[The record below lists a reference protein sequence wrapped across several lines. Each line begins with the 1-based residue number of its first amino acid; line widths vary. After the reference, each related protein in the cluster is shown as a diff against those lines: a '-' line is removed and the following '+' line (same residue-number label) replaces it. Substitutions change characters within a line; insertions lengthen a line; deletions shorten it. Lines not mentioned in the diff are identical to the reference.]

1 MFGITASNI
10 FLYFLFPIA
19 VIAISIYLL
28 RSKEVTFGSY
38 FFANN
43 SIHWFYLG
51 VSFFTSSIIGPAI
64 ISFAYPSLGIIFL
77 ILYLLFSVIMLI
89 LYSRYLFPKL
99 KSGNFNSIKGYFDN
113 RFGNYAGFIVSGIF
127 VLSNILRLL
136 IVLSAGSLIIS
147 QISGVDVVS
156 SLLFFIIISGI
167 YIIVGGIHADIYGD
181 VIHTIVIIF
190 GTAILFLGFTGS
202 NNAGGINTTL
212 LFNNIVLNDFSLIGV
227 LFSIP
232 IIAFGFWFS
241 EYLIIQKSLCI
252 NDNFKIKKAVYTA
265 GFLQIIPLLLFAFL
279 LTSGIGGL
287 KSVTNMF
294 FINEETPEVIK
305 LILIMS
311 ISAVI
316 ISLIANLITSLSSII
331 TLDFIKI
338 ISPETSERKLVL
350 AGRFSA
356 ISVLFI
362 CIAVIPF
369 SSVQNFNSVITLF
382 GILSYI
388 ASFMAAFFII
398 SFLSIKIK
406 PIIITINTII
416 ISILIIIRSLSDI
429 KIISIKIGLLDWFF
443 NIDLFH
449 FTLVIFLMSL
459 SAFLFSA
466 KADKTQSI
474 DFSVK
479 EDFVSKKMANLK

>member
-1 MFGITASNI
+1 
-10 FLYFLFPIA
+10 
-19 VIAISIYLL
+19 
-28 RSKEVTFGSY
+28 
-38 FFANN
+38 
-43 SIHWFYLG
+43 
-51 VSFFTSSIIGPAI
+51 
-64 ISFAYPSLGIIFL
+64 
-77 ILYLLFSVIMLI
+77 MLI

-113 RFGNYAGFIVSGIF
+113 RFGKYAGFIVSGIF
-127 VLSNILRLL
+127 ILSNILRLL
-136 IVLSAGSLIIS
+136 IVLSTGSLIIS
-147 QISGVDVVS
+147 QISGVEVVS
-156 SLLFFIIISGI
+156 SLLFFMIISGI

-181 VIHTIVIIF
+181 IIHTIVIIF
-190 GTAILFLGFTGS
+190 GAAILCVGFTSS
-202 NNAGGINTTL
+202 NNAGSINANL
-212 LFNNIVLNDFSLIGV
+212 LLNNIALNDFYLLGV
-227 LFSIP
+227 IFSIP

-241 EYLIIQKSLCI
+241 DYLIIQKSLCF
-252 NDNFKIKKAVYTA
+252 NNTYKIKKSVFTA
-265 GFLQIIPLLLFAFL
+265 GFLQIIPLLLFTFL
-279 LTSGIGGL
+279 LSSGIGSLESG
-287 KSVTNMF
+287 TNVF
-294 FINEETPEVIK
+294 FINEETPEAVK
-305 LILIMS
+305 LILIMA

-316 ISLIANLITSLSSII
+316 ISSISNLIITLSSII
-331 TLDFIKI
+331 TLDFIKN

-362 CIAVIPF
+362 SIAIIPF
-369 SSVQNFNSVITLF
+369 SSVQNFSSVITLF

-406 PIIITINTII
+406 PIITNINTII

-474 DFSVK
+474 DISVK
-479 EDFVSKKMANLK
+479 EGFVSKKMANLK